1 MHLRR
6 GIAPVLYHLY
16 YDDYEIGRVLRTP
29 AGPIAVSF
37 GGFTSA
43 AAAASA
49 AWLAYSGRLAYEA
62 QFASFAIDG
71 SERFPE
77 AHRRRVANA
86 DIRELVTRPDGDAQR
101 LLLDGEEIARL
112 APPSAAGAVA
122 GWSIELSV
130 GPVDT
135 PVVFALA
142 GARRMW
148 EAIRR
153 AGSWRSMTQWAPDP
167 DLVAKGAGDDAPL
180 AGHPRA

>member
-6 GIAPVLYHLY
+6 GISPVLYHLY
-16 YDDYEIGRVLRTP
+16 YDDFEVGRLRRTP
-29 AGPIAVSF
+29 EATIAVSF
-37 GGFTSA
+37 GGFGSA

-62 QFASFAIDG
+62 QFAPFANDG

-86 DIRELVTRPDGDAQR
+86 DDRELVTRHDGDTTR

-112 APPSAAGAVA
+112 LPPSTANGFA
-122 GWSIELSV
+122 GWSIELAL

-142 GARRMW
+142 AARRMW

-153 AGSWRSMTQWAPDP
+153 AGSSRGMTQWSPEP
-167 DLVAKGAGDDAPL
+167 DLAAKGAGDDAPL
-180 AGHPRA
+180 AG

>member
-6 GIAPVLYHLY
+6 GTAPVLYHLY
-16 YDDYEIGRVLRTP
+16 YDDFEVGRLLRTP
-29 AGPIAVSF
+29 AATIAVSF
-37 GGFTSA
+37 GGFTGA
-43 AAAASA
+43 AAAAAA

-62 QFASFAIDG
+62 QFASFASDG

-77 AHRRRVANA
+77 AHRQRVANA
-86 DIRELVTRPDGDAQR
+86 DMGELVTRRDGDTQC

-112 APPSAAGAVA
+112 LPPSAGNAAA

-153 AGSWRSMTQWAPDP
+153 AGSWRSMTQWAPDS
-167 DLVAKGAGDDAPL
+167 DLVAKGAGDDAPV
-180 AGHPRA
+180 AG